1 MAKILKKQI
10 NTEPEPELHKGYNE
24 KNPTEP
30 QGAFTA
36 APMEAPPKPVKKS
49 PRKNKKITD

>member
-1 MAKILKKQI
+1 MAKISKKQTI
-10 NTEPEPELHKGYNE
+10 AGTDSELHKGYNE

-30 QGAFTA
+30 QGAFKA

-49 PRKNKKITD
+49 PRKNKKID